1 MIFKKFKPLFSQ
13 QMNTPIFKVTLL
25 ALVTLLWVSCKK
37 DNTDTLYQVV
47 ETPSYGDNLN
57 KDKDKTNIEFHSILT
72 TNLFQKPSSINELAR
87 TDRVIQS
94 CGDKTLINEVIIS
107 NYMNSPLVTLPSRQR
122 MIDST
127 SKFVEETY
135 IRFFIRRPTEA
146 EKTWFINFINS
157 NKANPAFTPE
167 LVYTAFAAS
176 DEYMFY

>member
-1 MIFKKFKPLFSQ
+1 MRTSKI
-13 QMNTPIFKVTLL
+13 LL
-25 ALVTLLWVSCKK
+25 LLSLTVFFFQCKK
-37 DNTDTLYQVV
+37 ESTNTLYEVV
-47 ETPSYGDNLN
+47 ETPSYGDNLK

-107 NYMNSPLVTLPSRQR
+107 NYMNSTSVKLPTRQR

-127 SKFVEETY
+127 EKFVEETY

-157 NKANPAFTPE
+157 NKSNPSFNPE
-167 LVYTAFAAS
+167 LVYTAFSAS

>member
-1 MIFKKFKPLFSQ
+1 
-13 QMNTPIFKVTLL
+13 MNTHISKSVILAMLCL
-25 ALVTLLWVSCKK
+25 ALFQCKK
-37 DNTDTLYQVV
+37 ESVITNHEVTPV
-47 ETPSYGDNLN
+47 PSYGDNLN

-107 NYMNSPLVTLPSRQR
+107 NYMNSSNVILPSRQM

-127 SKFVEETY
+127 EKFVIDTY

-146 EKTWFINFINS
+146 EKTWFINFINANKS
-157 NKANPAFTPE
+157 NPSFRPE